1 MRAAGRVEATLRMQ
15 LQLRL
20 EMQETR
26 GSSNNPSGL
35 PLRSSYVRGA
45 E

>member
-1 MRAAGRVEATLRMQ
+1 MRAADRVEATPRMQ
-15 LQLRL
+15 MCL

-26 GSSNNPSGL
+26 GSSNNPSGR